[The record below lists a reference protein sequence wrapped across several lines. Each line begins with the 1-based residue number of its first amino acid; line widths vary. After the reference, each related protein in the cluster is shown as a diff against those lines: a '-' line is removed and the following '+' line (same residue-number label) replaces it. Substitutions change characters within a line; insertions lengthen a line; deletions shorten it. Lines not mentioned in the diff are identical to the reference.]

1 MNYYD
6 AQEEKLNIVENAE
19 NFIKVQ
25 ISSVGGKTNYMTIT
39 EKQLTQI
46 IAILKDGE

>member
-6 AQEEKLNIVENAE
+6 TQAEKLRLAENEE
-19 NFIKVQ
+19 NFIKLQ
-25 ISSVGGKTNYMTIT
+25 ISSIGGKTNYMTIT

-46 IAILKDGE
+46 IATLKDGE

>member
-6 AQEEKLNIVENAE
+6 AQAEKLNIAENAE
-19 NFIKVQ
+19 NFIKMQ
-25 ISSVGGKTNYMTIT
+25 ISSIGGKTNYLTIT

-46 IAILKDGE
+46 IAILKDSE